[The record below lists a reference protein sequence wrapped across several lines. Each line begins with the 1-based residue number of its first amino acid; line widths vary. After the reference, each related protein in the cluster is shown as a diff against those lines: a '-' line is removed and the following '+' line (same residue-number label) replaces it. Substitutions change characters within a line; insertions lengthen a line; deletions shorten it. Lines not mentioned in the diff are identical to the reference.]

1 MIKEFYKFV
10 VAVNGIFHAIREEKH
25 MRFHLV
31 ACFYVFLF
39 GNLFRLNSFQWCL
52 IAVTVSLVIVSEMIN
67 TAVENL
73 CDLYTKSYNEKIKV
87 IKDISSGGV
96 LISAL
101 ISLIVGFFIFGN
113 SEKIKFVLEFYMS
126 SPVAVVS
133 LIVTVIISIVFI
145 SFPTSKRGVNIA

>member
-39 GNLFRLNSFQWCL
+39 GNLFRLNSFQWCV

-73 CDLYTKSYNEKIKV
+73 CDLYTKSYNDKIKV
-87 IKDISSGGV
+87 IKDIASGGV
-96 LISAL
+96 LISAVFSLL
-101 ISLIVGFFIFGN
+101 IGFFIFGN
-113 SEKIKFVLEFYMS
+113 LDKIKFVLGFYLS
-126 SPVAVVS
+126 SPLAVAS
-133 LIVTVIISIVFI
+133 LIVTAVISIVFI
-145 SFPTSKRGVNIA
+145 HLPKKEKV